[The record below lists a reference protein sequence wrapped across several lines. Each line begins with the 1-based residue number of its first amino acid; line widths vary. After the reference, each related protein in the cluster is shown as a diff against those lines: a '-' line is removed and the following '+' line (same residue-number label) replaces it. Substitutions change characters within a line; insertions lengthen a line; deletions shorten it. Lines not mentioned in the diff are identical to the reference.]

1 MTDEI
6 RLTIPGEEDFQRIA
20 HLVVGGLAVR
30 LDVTFENLEDI
41 HLALERLL
49 ERCSE
54 EQEVTVAVRVRE
66 DELEASVGP
75 FPGGTL
81 RRELERETGDGVG
94 LRRILDTLTDGF
106 DVAEHDGQE
115 WAELHKRL
123 HRVKRDG

>member
-1 MTDEI
+1 MSENI
-6 RLTIPGEEDFQRIA
+6 VLTLPRERELHDVA

-30 LDVTFENLEDI
+30 LDVTFENLEDL

-49 ERCSE
+49 ERCPE
-54 EQEVTVAVRVRE
+54 EHDVTVAVRVHD
-66 DELEASVGP
+66 DELEASIGP

-81 RRELERETGDGVG
+81 RRDLEREVSDGVG

-106 DVAEHDGQE
+106 DVSDRDGEE

-123 HRVKRDG
+123 HRVRRDG

>member
-6 RLTIPGEEDFQRIA
+6 RLTIPGEDDFQRIA

-49 ERCSE
+49 EHCPE
-54 EQEVTVAVRVRE
+54 EREVTVAVRVHD
-66 DELEASVGP
+66 DELEAYVGP

-81 RRELERETGDGVG
+81 RRELERDAGDGVG

-106 DVAEHDGQE
+106 GVADRDGEE